1 MGLRLLGPVELI
13 NGDRSLN
20 LGGARQRIVL
30 AVLGLNIN
38 RVVPVGQLID
48 AVWGNDPPTTARS
61 QIQICISALRRLFE
75 DAGRPQAISTRPPGY
90 LLQLDTTDVD
100 SLHFAALV
108 AEARRQVDAGTRAD
122 AARTLRTALALWRG
136 DPLSGVASDQVQR
149 AATVLAEQRLAA
161 VEERIQLD
169 LELGA
174 HQETVSELQGLVG
187 EHPLRERLHTF
198 LMLALYRCGRQAD
211 ALKAARH
218 ARTVFADELGLD
230 PSEELQRLERA
241 ILQRDPALGATDE
254 RPPAAAP
261 APTPKWTPPQPRGGP
276 MVVLPRQ
283 LPASITD
290 FVGRER
296 QLDRICRLLARD
308 PDGDQ
313 TTGHG
318 MPIVVISGMAGVGK
332 SSLAIRAAHEL
343 SDQYPDG
350 QLYADLRSWDRQD
363 HTAKLLARFLRAL
376 GVTGSAIPD
385 GMEERGELYRSMLS
399 GKRLLLVLDDVPPDI
414 QLLPLLPGSSS
425 CAVVITS
432 RVRLTGLPGARQVDL
447 ELFDLTQSLEML
459 TAMVGPDRVA
469 ASRDDAAELATL
481 CGGLPLALRITGARL
496 ASRPHW
502 RLGGLVHRLRDEAK
516 RLDEFVH
523 HGLELRSNMELA
535 YRGLDGAAQRLFRLC
550 SVMRAPDFP
559 SWTAAA
565 LLDSSTFE
573 AEDILEGLVD
583 AQLVDTVQYPDAAP
597 RYRLHDLIRVYAAEK
612 LAETETDEEPTA
624 ALSRV
629 LSGWLALA
637 EEAHRS
643 TYGGNYTTLHGTA
656 PRWIMEHADAVAY
669 LGDPA
674 HWWETERRALIVAVR
689 QSADAGLAELCWDLA
704 LTSVSLFEAKGYF
717 DDWREC
723 TTTAYGAA
731 ERAGNRVGMA
741 AMRYSLGTLYM
752 FQTRLADA
760 DACFTTALEIF
771 TAEGVEYGGALV
783 LRNAAHIDRL
793 RGDTASMLAKYARS
807 LEIMRRVGDRIGEA
821 HIMRSL
827 AQHRMDDGDHR
838 GAIELLDQALTICR
852 ETGCLRVEAQVTHRF
867 AEVYLATDQIE
878 LARQALHRVL
888 RIVRDTGDR
897 IGETHALYGLGLLR
911 HREGRPDNATMI
923 LTHTLERARQLGE
936 RLVEARARYSLGEI
950 ALATGRLTAGVAH
963 LRSAR
968 ELFEQLGSTVWH
980 ERACSLLAEA
990 ALLSDDP
997 PDDGAAPGLTRQ
1009 IPLPA

>member
-13 NGDRSLN
+13 NGDRPLKLS
-20 LGGARQRIVL
+20 GTRQRIVL

-38 RVVPVGQLID
+38 RVVPVDQLID
-48 AVWGNDPPTTARS
+48 AVWGADPPTTARG
-61 QIQICISALRRLFE
+61 QIQICISGLRRLFE
-75 DAGRPQAISTRPPGY
+75 DAGRAQAISTRPPGY
-90 LLQLDTTDVD
+90 LLQLETAEVD

-108 AEARRQVDAGTRAD
+108 ADARRQVDAGAKTEAVRS
-122 AARTLRTALALWRG
+122 LRTALALWRG
-136 DPLSGVASDQVQR
+136 DPLSGVPSEQVQR

-161 VEERIQLD
+161 LEARIQLD

-174 HQETVSELQGLVG
+174 HQEAVSELQGLVG
-187 EHPLRERLHTF
+187 DHPLRERLHTF

-211 ALKAARH
+211 ALKAARQ

-241 ILQRDPALGATDE
+241 VLQRDPSLGTVDE
-254 RPPAAAP
+254 QPPPSAPPA
-261 APTPKWTPPQPRGGP
+261 TPKWTPPPPRSAP
-276 MVVLPRQ
+276 AVLPRQ
-283 LPASITD
+283 LPASIID

-296 QLDRICRLLARD
+296 QLDRIRQLLGRD

-313 TTGHG
+313 AGPG
-318 MPIVVISGMAGVGK
+318 MPIVVVSGMAGVGK

-343 SDQYPDG
+343 SDHYPDG

-376 GVTGSAIPD
+376 GVNGSAIPD
-385 GMEERGELYRSMLS
+385 GVEERGELYRSMLS

-414 QLLPLLPGSSS
+414 PILPLLPGSSS
-425 CAVVITS
+425 CAVVVTS
-432 RVRLTGLPGARQVDL
+432 RVRLTGLPSARLVDL
-447 ELFDLTQSLEML
+447 GVFDLAQSLEML
-459 TAMVGPDRVA
+459 TAMVGPERVEA
-469 ASRDDAAELATL
+469 GHDDAAELANL

-502 RLGGLVHRLRDEAK
+502 RLSGLVHRLRDEAK
-516 RLDEFVH
+516 RLDEFTH

-535 YRGLDGAAQRLFRLC
+535 YRALDDAAQRLLRLC

-565 LLDSSTFE
+565 LLDSSSAIE
-573 AEDILEGLVD
+573 AEDILESLVD
-583 AQLVDTVQYPDAAP
+583 AQFVDIVQFPDAAP
-597 RYRLHDLIRVYAAEK
+597 RYRLHDLVRVYAAEK
-612 LAETETDEEPTA
+612 LAEVETDEERTA
-624 ALSRV
+624 ALARV

-643 TYGGNYTTLHGTA
+643 TYGGSYTTLHGTA
-656 PRWIMEHADAVAY
+656 PRWRMDRADAAAHV
-669 LGDPA
+669 GDPA
-674 HWWETERRALIVAVR
+674 DWWEAERRALIVAVR

-723 TTTAYGAA
+723 GTTAYAAA
-731 ERAGNRVGMA
+731 ERAGNRTGMA
-741 AMRYSLGTLYM
+741 AMRYSLGTLHM
-752 FQTRLADA
+752 FQGRLAEA

-793 RGDTASMLAKYARS
+793 RGDTTSMLTRYEQS

-827 AQHRMDDGDHR
+827 AQHRMDGGDHR
-838 GAIELLDQALTICR
+838 GALELLDRALTICQ

-897 IGETHALYGLGLLR
+897 IGEMHALYGLGLLR
-911 HREGRPDNATMI
+911 HREGRPDNAAMI
-923 LTHTLERARQLGE
+923 LTHTLERSRRLGE
-936 RLVEARARYSLGEI
+936 RLIEARARYSLGEI
-950 ALATGRLTAGVAH
+950 ALGTGRVSVGVAH
-963 LRSAR
+963 LRAAR
-968 ELFEQLGSTVWH
+968 DLFQQLGSTLWY

-990 ALLSDDP
+990 DLLPEEP
-997 PDDGAAPGLTRQ
+997 PSSDGAAGLARQ
-1009 IPLPA
+1009 VPLPA